1 MVRFALAVAVA
12 ILLVDQ
18 LSKAWLIE
26 LLMARSA
33 GLELTPFFNLVMVWN
48 PGVSFGLFGAADLG
62 PWPFVALGGLIVVGL
77 AVWLWRVEN
86 RLLGIAI
93 GAVIGGAIGNMVD
106 RVRYGAVADF
116 FDFHLMGYHWPAFN
130 VADSAIVVGVGAIV
144 ASPTRRPDERSR
156 RDWNCANEEIVCD
169 PDGGAPGAAARTFG
183 LWCLGRDLRHERQA
197 GT

>member
-144 ASPTRRPDERSR
+144 LDSFLHRGEPDEAS
-156 RDWNCANEEIVCD
+156 
-169 PDGGAPGAAARTFG
+169 G
-183 LWCLGRDLRHERQA
+183 
-197 GT
+197 